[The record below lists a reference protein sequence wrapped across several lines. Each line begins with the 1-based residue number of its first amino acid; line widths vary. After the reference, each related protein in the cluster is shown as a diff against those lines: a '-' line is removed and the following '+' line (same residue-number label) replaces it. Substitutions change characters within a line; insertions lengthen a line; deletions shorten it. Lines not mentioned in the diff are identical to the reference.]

1 MRPFF
6 LALLTVLL
14 TAPALGQPATT
25 TAPTL
30 PELFGEGVF
39 STSLYELTPAFTP
52 DGQTAYTTI
61 STPTYGDF
69 FVIVESHYEN
79 GSWTEPTTASFSGRY
94 SDADPFVSPDGSTL
108 YYLSKRPVEA
118 GGEPRSDYDMWKV
131 ERTGGGWS
139 DPIHLGP
146 TVNTDGNEYFPTV
159 DAEGTLYFAAERE
172 GGEGYSDIYRAAPDG
187 NGGYEAPENLGSA
200 VNSKYHDTTPYISP
214 DGQTLIF
221 AVFGNPEGE
230 GSAELYVS
238 RRENG
243 AWTEAKH
250 LGPVINSPGRDYC
263 PIVGPEGEWLYF
275 TSPRTPGVQ
284 PNGKGPVDLDAMR
297 AFYEQPQN
305 GFGNAYRVRL
315 DALP

>member
-1 MRPFF
+1 MRSLLAILLT
-6 LALLTVLL
+6 LALSV
-14 TAPALGQPATT
+14 PAHAQSSTDGPAV
-25 TAPTL
+25 

-52 DGQTAYTTI
+52 DRQTAYTTI

-69 FVIVESHYEN
+69 FVVVESNYEN

-94 SDADPFVSPDGSTL
+94 SDADPFISPDGSTL
-108 YYLSKRPVEA
+108 YYLSKRPVEPGA
-118 GGEPRSDYDMWKV
+118 EPRDDYDMWKV
-131 ERTGGGWS
+131 ERTDGGWS

-172 GGEGYSDIYRAAPDG
+172 GGEGYGDVYRAAPDG
-187 NGGYEAPENLGSA
+187 SGGYEAPDNLGPA
-200 VNSKYHDTTPYISP
+200 VNSKYHDTTPYIAP

-221 AVFGNPEGE
+221 AVFGSPEGE

-243 AWTEAKH
+243 AWTEAET
-250 LGPVINSPGRDYC
+250 LGPAINSPGRDYC
-263 PIVGPEGEWLYF
+263 PIGGPEGAWLYF
-275 TSPRTPGVQ
+275 TSTRTPGVK
-284 PNGKGPVDLDAMR
+284 NGEAPVTPGTMR
-297 AFYEQPQN
+297 SFYQQVHN